1 MANKLTNELT
11 LKDTNF
17 TSGLRNAVGNA
28 SKQLNQLGKVGSG
41 LGGTLGS
48 LGGSIGTVGSTLS
61 GVMSAAG
68 PVGAAIGA
76 MTALS
81 GAISNNIETAR
92 NFEKAMSQTKAITG
106 ASAETMNQ
114 LKNAAIELGATTTQ
128 SASGVMSAFQL
139 IGSKSPDLLKNAD
152 ALAEVTEYTIMLS
165 EAAQMELE
173 PAATALTGIL
183 NQFSLSSTRAKEV
196 VNMLAAA
203 SQMGAGDVEYLNSAI
218 KNCGSVA
225 GALNVPVNQVVAV
238 IEQLAQAGVDAS
250 SAGNNLK
257 NIMLTLES
265 STNNNLKPSVVGL
278 VQAIQNLADKNLTAT
293 EMSKMFGKENV
304 ASALTLVK
312 TAESADKLTKA
323 ITGTNTA
330 EEQQKINN
338 DNLDGSLKA
347 LESRWEAFNL
357 AINEGNGIIR
367 TCVDW
372 TASLVGWLTE
382 LIKKTD
388 SATEAR
394 KKFNKEFNTGA
405 SDGKSAVGAQVDKVK
420 NAGSKGKS
428 IGEHNKTMAQ
438 YRKAVADYDK
448 QIKKLDED
456 IKAADAVV
464 GTGMDNTENAVLSMT
479 ASNLRQKRKVLQ
491 DERKALVK
499 DWNDFK
505 NQSMNYL
512 KNGDKKPEP
521 TNTTTTTTTTT
532 THTTPNTSGSK
543 GGKVTNQPTALAGSL
558 NDLKAQYNK
567 LQQDLSDGLIPAD
580 KIEASKQK
588 LQQLK
593 SDISN
598 KEIELG
604 LSTPKESD
612 VVETVNKTL
621 ASVQTAVEKKP
632 VRMKTELVDA
642 RTQQGNKHEIAANN
656 IQQKVQSN
664 DNEYNN
670 NTQQINVLNAAILK
684 AQAEAQKL
692 NETLN
697 ADGYTATEEETAA
710 YNSLTEAI
718 AQAVEQKERLAEINS
733 EIIDENQSLADTFTK
748 ETKKVKNN
756 QKAYN
761 ALGGCSDALNSLGG
775 AVSNLAGDNQGLQA
789 FGIALYLAGAMAAMA
804 QQLTKCVTVWDYI
817 AAVAAGTAAVATS
830 VVQFKQLGAHA
841 SGGFVSGGPTVGDKT
856 LIRANRGELVL
867 NSAQQQRL
875 WKQINGSTPMM
886 NGYDTLS
893 NVEFTIRGKDLVGT
907 FDNYNRKKSKM

>member
-68 PVGAAIGA
+68 PVGGAIGA

-114 LKNAAIELGATTTQ
+114 LKESAIQLGATTTQ

-139 IGSKSPDLLKNAD
+139 IGSKSPELLKNAD
-152 ALAEVTEYTIMLS
+152 ALAETTKYTIMLS
-165 EAAQMELE
+165 EAAQMGLE
-173 PAATALTGIL
+173 PAATALTGVM
-183 NQFSLSSTRAKEV
+183 NQFGLSATKAKEV

-203 SQMGAGDVEYLNSAI
+203 SQQGAGDVEYLNSAI

-250 SAGNNLK
+250 SAGTNLK

-265 STNNNLKPSVVGL
+265 STDNNLKPSVVGL
-278 VQAIQNLADKNLTAT
+278 VQAIQNLADKNMSAT

-347 LESRWEAFNL
+347 LESKWEAFNL
-357 AINEGNGIIR
+357 AINEGNGFIR
-367 TCVDW
+367 SCVDL
-372 TASLVGWLTE
+372 TAELVGWLTE

-394 KKFNKEFNTGA
+394 KKFNKEFNTGT
-405 SDGKSAVGAQVDKVK
+405 SDGKSSVGSQVDKVK

-428 IGEHNKTMAQ
+428 IVEHNKTMAQ

-505 NQSMNYL
+505 NQSMDYL

-532 THTTPNTSGSK
+532 TTPTASGSK

-580 KIEASKQK
+580 KIEATKQK

-656 IQQKVQSN
+656 IQ
-664 DNEYNN
+664 
-670 NTQQINVLNAAILK
+670 
-684 AQAEAQKL
+684 
-692 NETLN
+692 
-697 ADGYTATEEETAA
+697 
-710 YNSLTEAI
+710 
-718 AQAVEQKERLAEINS
+718 
-733 EIIDENQSLADTFTK
+733 
-748 ETKKVKNN
+748 
-756 QKAYN
+756 
-761 ALGGCSDALNSLGG
+761 
-775 AVSNLAGDNQGLQA
+775 
-789 FGIALYLAGAMAAMA
+789 
-804 QQLTKCVTVWDYI
+804 
-817 AAVAAGTAAVATS
+817 
-830 VVQFKQLGAHA
+830 
-841 SGGFVSGGPTVGDKT
+841 
-856 LIRANRGELVL
+856 
-867 NSAQQQRL
+867 
-875 WKQINGSTPMM
+875 
-886 NGYDTLS
+886 
-893 NVEFTIRGKDLVGT
+893 
-907 FDNYNRKKSKM
+907 